1 MTEAQIIRK
10 CSFSYETKSYIWVGH
25 FLEAPTHPA
34 SPEERSVI
42 EQSKF
47 LRFREATIHGRTHEI
62 VEILEEP
69 LKAHLSTLEVSEGLF
84 FAGRFFRDFYKANH

>member
-10 CSFSYETKSYIWVGH
+10 CLFSYETKSWVWVGH
-25 FLEAPTHPA
+25 PLEAPTHPA

-42 EQSKF
+42 ENSRF
-47 LRFREATIHGRTHEI
+47 LHFREAEIHGRLHEI

-69 LKAHLSTLEVSEGLF
+69 LEAHLSTLEVSEGLF
-84 FAGRFFRDFYKANH
+84 FAGRFFRDFYKKTH